1 MKDLGGKIEIYEK
14 EINNLKVVFIKRAGV
29 FVKFGLL
36 TVKFGSM
43 ISNVR
48 VGNRSFVI
56 PDGTAHFLEHKLFE
70 INGKDAAE
78 LFSKFGADANAF
90 TGRSSM
96 SFYFTT
102 STKFFDCLFTL
113 FDLVFTKREFSKRA
127 VEREKLIIENEILMY
142 EDNPYYLGY
151 KELINSM
158 FWFNPIK
165 KEVAG
170 TVNSIKEVNPQV
182 LSFAHNTFITP
193 KNSTLF
199 ILGDIY
205 EDELFEKL
213 FKEINSL
220 EMNKDPETYSDLSLI
235 YEEPFYPRI
244 RKVEKEIRIS
254 KDLLFI
260 GFKPKKSKFSI
271 EEIITSNLILDIIF
285 GPTSEFYDSIYSKML
300 IDDSFNYTFDWERD
314 YGFPIISGFTSRLN
328 ELTDALQEEIKRR
341 LHNGITDYELE
352 ISKNNAIGEI
362 YMLVDNPTSL
372 IEEISTIYLSGV
384 SSLGQYLAILNSIN
398 LTKANELITKIFS
411 LDNSV
416 ITTIHPA
423 K

>member
-29 FVKFGLL
+29 SVKFGLL

-70 INGKDAAE
+70 INGKDATE
-78 LFSKFGADANAF
+78 LFSKFGADTNAF

-102 STKFFDCLFTL
+102 SDKFFDCLFTL
-113 FDLVFTKREFSKRA
+113 LDLVFTKREFSKRA

-151 KELINSM
+151 KELMNSM

-170 TVNSIKEVNPQV
+170 TVNSIKEIDSHI
-182 LSFAHNTFITP
+182 LSFVHNIFITP

-205 EDELFEKL
+205 EDELLEKL
-213 FKEINSL
+213 SKKINSL
-220 EMNKDPETYSDLSLI
+220 ETNKDSDTYSDLSLI
-235 YEEPFYPRI
+235 YEEPLYPRI
-244 RKVEKEIRIS
+244 RKVEEEIRIT

-271 EEIITSNLILDIIF
+271 EEIITSNLILDIVF

-314 YGFPIISGFTSRLN
+314 YGFPIISSFTSRLN
-328 ELTDALQEEIKRR
+328 ELIDALQEEIKRR
-341 LHNGITDYELE
+341 LHNGVTDDELE

-372 IEEISTIYLSGV
+372 IEEISTIYLSGI
-384 SSLGQYLAILNSIN
+384 SSFSQYLAILNSIN
-398 LTKANELITKIFS
+398 LIKANELIKKIFS